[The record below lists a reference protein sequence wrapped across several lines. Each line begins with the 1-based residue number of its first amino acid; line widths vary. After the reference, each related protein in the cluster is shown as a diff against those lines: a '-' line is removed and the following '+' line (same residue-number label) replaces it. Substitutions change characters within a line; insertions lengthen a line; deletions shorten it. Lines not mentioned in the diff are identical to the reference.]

1 MIECT
6 FQREDGMIKS
16 LVVNG
21 HSGYDDI
28 GKDIVCAAVSTLT
41 IAAINGL
48 LEYVKLDFYYKVNE
62 DGFAEFRIPEIYD
75 DKQFTRTKAILET
88 LYLGLK
94 GVEEE
99 YDQYVKVIG

>member
-1 MIECT
+1 MIECA

-28 GKDIVCAAVSTLT
+28 GKDIVCAAVSSLT

-48 LEYVKLDFYYKVNE
+48 LEYVKLDFYYKVKE
-62 DGFAEFRIPEIYD
+62 DGFVEFRIPEIYD
-75 DKQFTRTKAILET
+75 DKQFTKTKAILET

-99 YDQYVKVIG
+99 YEGYVKVIG

>member
-1 MIECT
+1 MITCN

-21 HSGYDDI
+21 HSGYEDI

-41 IAAINGL
+41 ISAINGL

-62 DGFAEFRIPEIYD
+62 DGFLEFRIPEIYD
-75 DKQFTRTKAILET
+75 DKQFTKAKAILET

-94 GVEEE
+94 SIEKE
-99 YDQYVKVIG
+99 YESYVKVVG